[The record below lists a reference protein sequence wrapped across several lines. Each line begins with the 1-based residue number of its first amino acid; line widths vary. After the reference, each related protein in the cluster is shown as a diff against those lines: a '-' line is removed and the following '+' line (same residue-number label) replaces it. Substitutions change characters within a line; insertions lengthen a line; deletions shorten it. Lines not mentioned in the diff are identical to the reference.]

1 MARGNSLLAV
11 FLVAIVCTA
20 QANIQATG
28 TWKGLDDLKKSM
40 ASRPEER
47 SILGHEGHEEDES
60 PPPMEDPSPKYFQ
73 LSPEVKDADTSV
85 SALLGD
91 GRTVDQGGEITCEL
105 VAALGFCFADS
116 IIPALC
122 PKSCMDA
129 GMMDTSAF
137 CNGDNDELFRQ
148 YVNLLAPAMPTADLT
163 CAAVAPGG
171 GLTTVIYPSSDQ
183 YHACAE
189 PAIASF
195 CAETCKTN
203 CWSFPPLRTV
213 DVYLP
218 GCHPTDLD
226 FNPSFKVAKDA
237 QRLMYN
243 TMSDDSRVK
252 QCPP

>member
-1 MARGNSLLAV
+1 MWGCRA
-11 FLVAIVCTA
+11 TY
-20 QANIQATG
+20 QA
-28 TWKGLDDLKKSM
+28 
-40 ASRPEER
+40 
-47 SILGHEGHEEDES
+47 
-60 PPPMEDPSPKYFQ
+60 
-73 LSPEVKDADTSV
+73 
-85 SALLGD
+85 
-91 GRTVDQGGEITCEL
+91 
-105 VAALGFCFADS
+105 
-116 IIPALC
+116 
-122 PKSCMDA
+122 
-129 GMMDTSAF
+129 AF

-203 CWSFPPLRTV
+203 CWSFPPLRAV

-226 FNPSFKVAKDA
+226 FNPVRIFSATLLLDVVGPVVGVSHREWVCEPMSASA
-237 QRLMYN
+237 HARGNVYVC
-243 TMSDDSRVK
+243 TMK
-252 QCPP
+252 QVGFMGCP